1 MRQTYNLTCLSEC
14 LSPMSHMMRSE
25 GNEALVAREP
35 LMTPDGI
42 RHVPYLSGNA
52 VRHRMVRGPLARH
65 LVHTL
70 GLAGRLS
77 LPQLN
82 FLFHGG
88 NLTEGGGREDTGQIA
103 DAQAL
108 FPMVRLL
115 GGSLPSQIL
124 AGTLRVWRGTLVCR
138 ENERALR
145 DVLPPGFDVPPS
157 LRPAEW
163 FVEAYQY
170 TRGDSAKG
178 ERDLLPEGEARN
190 GDDASNLMIFSG
202 QQVVRHACFV
212 HGFAMPDVSPLEL
225 GALALALRRWSSADA
240 TVGGQSARGH
250 GRLRLAVLGTEGLPD
265 LAAAERDY
273 VSHVEGHAKE
283 CADWLHAA
291 FRRREDKPARKGKAK
306 PADTPIEVP
315 ADE

>member
-1 MRQTYNLTCLSEC
+1 MRHTYTLTCLSEAM
-14 LSPMSHMMRSE
+14 SPLTHMQRTD

-35 LMTPDGI
+35 LMTPEGV
-42 RHVPYLSGNA
+42 RQVPYLSGNA
-52 VRHRMVRGPLARH
+52 IRHRLVRAPLARH
-65 LVHTL
+65 LISML
-70 GLAGRLS
+70 GLEGKLS

-103 DAQAL
+103 DGQRL
-108 FPMVRLL
+108 FPMLRLL

-124 AGTLRVWRGTLVCR
+124 AGALQVWRGTLVCR
-138 ENERALR
+138 ENEPALR
-145 DVLPPGFDVPPS
+145 AVLPPGYEVPGA

-163 FVEAYQY
+163 FVESYQY
-170 TRGDSAKG
+170 TRGDSRKG
-178 ERDLLPEGEARN
+178 ERDLVAEGEPA
-190 GDDASNLMIFSG
+190 GADSNLMIFSG